1 MRWYRRLS
9 GSRNFQELS
18 AISRRK
24 AELVMIISWLVFG
37 NLVVYAGLQ
46 GISGNPTL
54 VAASLSLIPFG
65 LAMLGTLRFN
75 QLGRR
80 LVARWLLL
88 VTIVGAD

>member
-1 MRWYRRLS
+1 
-9 GSRNFQELS
+9 
-18 AISRRK
+18 
-24 AELVMIISWLVFG
+24 MIIIVLAFG

-65 LAMLGTLRFN
+65 FAMLGTLRFN

-88 VTIVGAD
+88 VTISLAVVTQVFIFHGTDVKTYFGTSLNSL